1 MVHILSPPPSSYG
14 SYGVSFLLDTR
25 RELGAITYAPNVL
38 GSRGPR
44 KMQVLSSHPLCYEII
59 LIVMGLGCGPRS

>member
-1 MVHILSPPPSSYG
+1 MVRDMPSAPSS
-14 SYGVSFLLDTR
+14 SSSFLDTR

-44 KMQVLSSHPLCYEII
+44 KMQVLAAVL
-59 LIVMGLGCGPRS
+59 PRSEILLI